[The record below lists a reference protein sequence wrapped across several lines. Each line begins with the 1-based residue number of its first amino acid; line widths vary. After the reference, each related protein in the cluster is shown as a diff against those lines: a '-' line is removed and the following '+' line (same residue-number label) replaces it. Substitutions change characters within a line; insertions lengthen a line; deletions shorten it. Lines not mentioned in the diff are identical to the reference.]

1 VNFREAFL
9 TIARKTKRLDT
20 EVVSIDEALGRVC
33 SKTIK
38 ASFPNPPFPNS
49 RWDGFAIRAADV
61 SKATNDH
68 PVELRIEKDLIIT
81 AGSKDRRRIEPGW
94 CCAIMSGAPLPE
106 GADAVVKF
114 EDVEIGE
121 EVIQVK
127 FPVSSGD
134 GLWQPGSFWDIGET
148 LVEQGERIHSYNI
161 FKLAE
166 AGIGT
171 VEVFRKPK
179 LAIFAVGDELIAPG
193 MPLREASRYG
203 GLQYFIRSIAGQP
216 QRVAPTI
223 GMHVSL
229 EGIIPDSVEAIE
241 QAFHRAFAHG
251 VDIVIT
257 TGGTGKGV
265 KDLIVSTWIKC
276 DGEVFFQDISMIPGK
291 STAGGITANTP
302 WIALPGGAMGALV
315 CFVEACRAISL
326 GWYGFR
332 DAFVKSCKVLLGMDV
347 ERHKYMHRALWGQIE
362 NRNGSLIFLPK
373 LANSATLEK
382 VDGYIVIEPGDG
394 VVSKGSLCEAV
405 VFEH

>member
-1 VNFREAFL
+1 
-9 TIARKTKRLDT
+9 
-20 EVVSIDEALGRVC
+20 
-33 SKTIK
+33 
-38 ASFPNPPFPNS
+38 
-49 RWDGFAIRAADV
+49 
-61 SKATNDH
+61 
-68 PVELRIEKDLIIT
+68 
-81 AGSKDRRRIEPGW
+81 
-94 CCAIMSGAPLPE
+94 MSGAPLPE

-148 LVEQGERIHSYNI
+148 LVEQGERIRPYNI

-265 KDLIVSTWIKC
+265 K
-276 DGEVFFQDISMIPGK
+276 
-291 STAGGITANTP
+291 
-302 WIALPGGAMGALV
+302 
-315 CFVEACRAISL
+315 
-326 GWYGFR
+326 
-332 DAFVKSCKVLLGMDV
+332 VLLGMDV

>member
-1 VNFREAFL
+1 MNFREAFL

-49 RWDGFAIRAADV
+49 RWDGFAVRAADV

-121 EVIQVK
+121 KVIQVK

-148 LVEQGERIHSYNI
+148 LVEQGERIRPYNI

-203 GLQYFIRSIAGQP
+203 GLQYFIRSIAI
-216 QRVAPTI
+216 TF

-315 CFVEACRAISL
+315 CFVETCRAISL